1 MNRDDEETRKFFEQ
15 LAGRPT
21 DDGAPPRPGIE
32 ALRDGLRA
40 QIEIER
46 AAESATDADLTGE
59 EKARMLVI
67 KQHLIERGLLGAPI
81 AKSPSRT
88 EARPSL
94 LQRLKEAVFGSGWH
108 GPVAVAASLMLAAL
122 VVLKIA
128 LPPPD
133 NVRGANV
140 RGDATTPAIF
150 APDPAAASEALA
162 APLREADAVVTVV
175 KINANKWKM
184 MVEVPQSVDLV
195 AIQKILK
202 DAGVLVEGL
211 PPYELSIETPR

>member
-59 EKARMLVI
+59 EKARMLAI

-122 VVLKIA
+122 VVLKIV
-128 LPPPD
+128 LPPPEEKD
-133 NVRGANV
+133 IVRGA
-140 RGDATTPAIF
+140 ATPVIL